1 MLNIPLVVLLGVA
14 AIVMVK
20 FVGHKLSGV
29 LVGVLF
35 GLALAST
42 PAGPPIIN
50 GVTSLSTTV
59 VASVSAPLGGH
70 R

>member
-59 VASVSAPLGGH
+59 VAAVSGALGGH

>member
-1 MLNIPLVVLLGVA
+1 MLNIPLVVLLGVT

-42 PAGPPIIN
+42 PAGPQIIS

-59 VASVSAPLGGH
+59 LGAVSGARGGH